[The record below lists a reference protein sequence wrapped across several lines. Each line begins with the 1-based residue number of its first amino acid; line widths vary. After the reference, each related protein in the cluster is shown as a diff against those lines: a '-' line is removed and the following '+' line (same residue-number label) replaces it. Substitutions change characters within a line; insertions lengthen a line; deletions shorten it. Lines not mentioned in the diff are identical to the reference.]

1 MNCPIPPLSL
11 TAARTRILN
20 TLIPLTATEP
30 VDLAAASGR
39 ILAEPLRACRDLPP
53 FACSAMDGYALRHAD
68 LAAAAT
74 LTVVGTVYAG
84 SPWSGH
90 LAAGQCVRIFTGAPL
105 PAAADTVVMQEQVQR
120 DGDVIRITGQPGPGE
135 HVRPQGDETRCGEYL
150 LAAGQRLTPEHI
162 GLLASQGL
170 ASVRV
175 RARPRVALL
184 TTGDELCPLGQEP
197 GPGQI
202 YDSNRYLLR
211 ALLAEQGLTAQDQG
225 IIPDQPERLRQ
236 ALVQAAATADVII
249 TTGGASVGDA
259 DWLVDAARQL
269 GEVFFWQ
276 VAIKPGKPFLFG
288 QIGNA
293 YLFALPGN
301 PVAVSVT
308 FRQLVY
314 PALLALMGGAVPLPV
329 RFRAKTLTALKK
341 PPGRLE
347 FRRAWLAMDA
357 QGETT
362 VTAVDRQGSHQL
374 SGFGTANG
382 FIVLEPDC
390 SGVAAGEW
398 VSVEPLSPW

>member
-30 VDLAAASGR
+30 VDLATASGR

-120 DGDVIRITGQPGPGE
+120 DGDIIRITGQPGPGE

-175 RARPRVALL
+175 RQRPRITLL
-184 TTGDELCPLGQEP
+184 TTGDELCPLGREP

-269 GEVFFWQ
+269 GEHLRSRAAEEDRFEPLADLVQ
-276 VAIKPGKPFLFG
+276 VAVAGQVPFLV
-288 QIGNA
+288 QH
-293 YLFALPGN
+293 
-301 PVAVSVT
+301 AVVL
-308 FRQLVY
+308 QE
-314 PALLALMGGAVPLPV
+314 
-329 RFRAKTLTALKK
+329 
-341 PPGRLE
+341 LE
-347 FRRAWLAMDA
+347 RRAEPAFVDELHDA
-357 QGETT
+357 VE
-362 VTAVDRQGSHQL
+362 L
-374 SGFGTANG
+374 FEL
-382 FIVLEPDC
+382 VLQWR
-390 SGVAAGEW
+390 AGELFPAQRHQPAEGTGLPRSD
-398 VSVEPLSPW
+398 VGPRRLSAR